1 MEALHPCPYCGA
13 VATVIHMV
21 DTYDRADFGWDAGC
35 PRWSLTDKHH
45 DHSLPTPMVRGR
57 LSKEEA
63 IWAWN
68 CYCSELKERLH
79 NGRTLTNVEG

>member
-1 MEALHPCPYCGA
+1 MYELYPCPYCGA
-13 VATVIHMV
+13 AATVIHMV

-45 DHSLPTPMVRGR
+45 DHSLPAPRVRGR

-63 IWAWN
+63 VWAWN
-68 CYCSELKERLH
+68 VYCGELKERLH
-79 NGRTLTNVEG
+79 NRQTATNVEG